1 MTPNFTQFQIERTE
15 SQTKKHMK
23 TSTVNQYGR
32 KINETK

>member
-15 SQTKKHMK
+15 SQTKKHIE